1 MEYAMAVRARR
12 FTALSKI
19 NIASTRG
26 RNFILSNRG
35 HFSSD
40 ATPVRSS
47 SENHLPPAKDRARCH
62 WPAGL
67 AAALWGA
74 LWGGAALAGG
84 YVAPILELAP
94 AAPIATAGTASNWW
108 MALVPLFLI
117 ALAGRADRGDNG
129 LTPLPGDY
137 GGPCF
142 GEGTLIQLE
151 RGWVPV
157 QMIEAGERIV
167 TSRGPQTILAVES
180 WRPVEYR
187 DRPFVVGGVRLSPN
201 HGVAAGEI
209 IVPACRLSTA
219 RSPIDGGSYFHI
231 LVADHSWLYAKA
243 EAEAPAIWTESL
255 CMTADLKLARKFP
268 DLVARHAADPVAPV
282 RVGIKDSAIRT
293 AA

>member
-1 MEYAMAVRARR
+1 MKISARR
-12 FTALSKI
+12 F
-19 NIASTRG
+19 G
-26 RNFILSNRG
+26 ILSSSSLVSATLGKIFIPGRG
-35 HFSSD
+35 FLDKTVS
-40 ATPVRSS
+40 AAAAVRSAVCL
-47 SENHLPPAKDRARCH
+47 EHRQATRVRQ
-62 WPAGL
+62 PAGL

-74 LWGGAALAGG
+74 LWGGSALAGG

-94 AAPIATAGTASNWW
+94 AAPVATAGTAPSWW

-142 GEGTLIQLE
+142 GEDTLIQLE

-167 TSRGPQTILAVES
+167 TSRGAQTILAVES
-180 WRPVEYR
+180 WRPVDYR
-187 DRPFVVGGVRLSPN
+187 DRPFVVEGVRLSPN

-231 LVADHSWLYAKA
+231 LVADHSWLFAKAKA
-243 EAEAPAIWTESL
+243 EAPVLRAESL

-268 DLVARHAADPVAPV
+268 DLVDRHAADPVAPV
-282 RVGIKDSAIRT
+282 RVGLKDSAMRT